1 MEDWEEL
8 ELSQEDE
15 DFDPDDYDW
24 EELDDDMVE
33 DEDFDLE
40 DSEWEEN
47 QAQFFT
53 AVARVIT
60 AFQKGQ
66 RYPPPPTQTFLHQ
79 ARDQRV
85 TF

>member
-40 DSEWEEN
+40 DDEWEKN
-47 QAQFFT
+47 
-53 AVARVIT
+53 
-60 AFQKGQ
+60 K
-66 RYPPPPTQTFLHQ
+66 Y
-79 ARDQRV
+79 
-85 TF
+85 